1 MQPYN
6 NETTKANS
14 TANTT
19 ANATASGTPADK
31 DDVDLLAR

>member
-14 TANTT
+14 TANAT
-19 ANATASGTPADK
+19 ANATASATSADK

>member
-19 ANATASGTPADK
+19 ANATASATPADK